1 VTTVSLPALDAE
13 GPWADLGVSGRRD
26 EPCIRVAEVTRSLDF
41 YLDLGC
47 EVRSAADGWVLLHCG
62 LATFVLV
69 QATPPAARAV
79 PAPAPL
85 RRPPRRRRGPRIAG
99 SPQAGLRL
107 TTSDVRA
114 LRRRLL
120 AEGVPCSTI
129 IRADPSMD
137 GEIYVTDPDL
147 NSVVI
152 GQPAPVAGT
161 TTRPPDRLVHP
172 RRSA

>member
-1 VTTVSLPALDAE
+1 M
-13 GPWADLGVSGRRD
+13 
-26 EPCIRVAEVTRSLDF
+26 RVAEVPRSLDF

-47 EVRSAADGWVLLHCG
+47 EVRQAADGWVLLCCG
-62 LATFVLV
+62 QTSFVLV
-69 QATPPAARAV
+69 QATLPAARAV
-79 PAPAPL
+79 PSPAPH
-85 RRPPRRRRGPRIAG
+85 RRLPRRGPRIAG
-99 SPQAGLRL
+99 SPHPGLTL
-107 TTSDVRA
+107 TTPDVRA

-152 GQPAPVAGT
+152 GQPAPVT
-161 TTRPPDRLVHP
+161 SIMTQPSDRLVHP